1 MVPGIE
7 ELYRVI
13 ADSIVD
19 AIAEPWSVAKV
30 EAIFFPDSITFEAE
44 YLSASGRAK
53 SFATSLAS
61 DRAFRELRRRFRD
74 PEQAVWGQAL
84 FELHAD
90 GKFTMKWGYDGCDEN
105 GDTIWDALAWSRR
118 QNERQQRLSQP

>member
-13 ADSIVD
+13 ADSIVES
-19 AIAEPWSVAKV
+19 ISEPWSVAKV
-30 EAIFFPDSITFEAE
+30 EAIFFSDNITFEAE
-44 YLSASGRAK
+44 YLSASGRVQ

-74 PEQAVWGQAL
+74 AEQPLWGQAS

-90 GKFTMKWGYDGCDEN
+90 GKFTMKWGYEDCDEN
-105 GDTIWDALAWSRR
+105 GDTIWDALAWSHR
-118 QNERQQRLSQP
+118 QNERNRRLSQP